1 MFNTGFGK
9 AVRGLLEIIMNFVFI
24 APDFPDNYRHFCDR
38 LNKNGVTVLGIG
50 ECPYDALSD
59 TLKSSLAEYYKV
71 DSLEAYD
78 QVYRAVAYFAFRH
91 GRIDWIESNNE
102 YWLSMDA
109 RLRQDFNVKTGVQ
122 PHELSLWRSKSAMKP
137 VYRDAGIPSARQHK
151 VTTIESAAAFIENSG
166 GYPVFAKP
174 DVGVGASDTFK
185 IEKACDLEEF
195 FRAASAEDYV
205 MEEFVTG
212 DIFSYDAICDS
223 DGNPLFESSFMC
235 INVADSVNNGTEV
248 MYYVLPEVPGRLRE
262 YGRRALK
269 AFKVRSRFVHFEF
282 FRLTEPRAGLGEVGD
297 FVGLE
302 VNMRPAGGFTPDMIN
317 FAHSV
322 DVYKIW
328 ADMICFDSS
337 ADINAGPD
345 HWCVYASRKDRFTH
359 LHSHEEILGRYGDKI
374 VMCERMPGIFATAM
388 GDQMYTAIL
397 GSEDEVR
404 EYGLFILDDQ
414 AQIVIPSLYD
424 RSTY

>member
-1 MFNTGFGK
+1 
-9 AVRGLLEIIMNFVFI
+9 MNFIFI
-24 APDFPDNYRHFCDR
+24 APEFPDSYRHFCDR
-38 LNKNGVTVLGIG
+38 LKKNGVNVLGIG
-50 ECPYDALSD
+50 ECPYEALSETLRDAL
-59 TLKSSLAEYYKV
+59 TEYYRV
-71 DSLEAYD
+71 DSLEDYD

-137 VYRDAGIPSARQHK
+137 VYRTAGIPSARQHK
-151 VTTIESAAAFIENSG
+151 VSTIEAAVSFIEGSG

-185 IEKACDLEEF
+185 IENACDLEEF
-195 FRAASAEDYV
+195 FRSASVQDYV
-205 MEEFVTG
+205 IEEFVTG

-223 DGNPLFESSFMC
+223 KGDPLFESSFIC

-248 MYYVLPEVPGRLRE
+248 MYYVLPDVPEKLRE
-262 YGRRALK
+262 YVRKALK
-269 AFKVRSRFVHFEF
+269 AFRVRSRFVHFEF

-297 FVGLE
+297 YVGLE
-302 VNMRPAGGFTPDMIN
+302 VNMRPAGGYTPDMMIY
-317 FAHSV
+317 AHSA

-328 ADMICFDSS
+328 ADMVCFDSLQDNS
-337 ADINAGPD
+337 SGPD
-345 HWCVYASRKDRFTH
+345 RWCVYASRKDRFTH
-359 LHSHEEILGRYGDKI
+359 IHSHEEILERYNDSL
-374 VMCERMPGIFATAM
+374 VMCERMPEVFATAM
-388 GDQMYTAIL
+388 GDQMYTAL
-397 GSEDEVR
+397 MDSEDEVR

-414 AQIVIPSLYD
+414 APVVIPSLYSGIAD
-424 RSTY
+424 